1 MKAERKLIALLA
13 VAALVSIVNASVFVY
28 YPITVNLQP
37 TQPPII
43 FSKGKNAGEQD
54 LYGSTIGVSM
64 GSANTSLTITVH
76 PTYQTNYYKN
86 ITVINNIDSSD
97 SSNSYYVAIRVNK
110 ALSNSDSKIT
120 EAKLLIFDSSG
131 TNIAVVDLLTTGTTS
146 WLGPLNANGK
156 WFVDINITISETG
169 GSPGSAPFTSDSAS
183 LQLIYSPQN
192 VESAP

>member
-28 YPITVNLQP
+28 YPITVELQP

-43 FSKGKNAGEQD
+43 FLPGNNAGEDD
-54 LYGSTIGVSM
+54 LYGNTIGVSM
-64 GSANTSLTITVH
+64 GNANTSLNITVH

-86 ITVINNIDSSD
+86 LAVINNADTA
-97 SSNSYYVAIRVNK
+97 NSYYVAIRVNTPF
-110 ALSNSDSKIT
+110 SNSKIIS
-120 EAKLLIFDSSG
+120 AKLLIFNSSG
-131 TNIAVVDLLTTGTTS
+131 TNIAVVDLLTTGTTL
-146 WLGPLNANGK
+146 WLGPLSAGGE
-156 WFVDINITISETG
+156 WFVDIKITIDESG

>member
-28 YPITVNLQP
+28 YPITVELQP

-43 FSKGKNAGEQD
+43 FSEGRNAGGRD
-54 LYGSTIGVSM
+54 LYGNTIGVSM
-64 GSANTSLTITVH
+64 GNANTSLTITVH

-86 ITVINNIDSSD
+86 LTVINNVD
-97 SSNSYYVAIRVNK
+97 SNSYYVAIRVNT
-110 ALSNSDSKIT
+110 AFSNSKIIS
-120 EAKLLIFDSSG
+120 AKLLIFDSSG

-146 WLGPLNANGK
+146 WLGPLSAGGK

>member
-28 YPITVNLQP
+28 YPITVGLQP

-43 FSKGKNAGEQD
+43 FSKGKNAGGQD
-54 LYGSTIGVSM
+54 LYGNTIGVSM
-64 GSANTSLTITVH
+64 GNANTSLTITVH

-86 ITVINNIDSSD
+86 LTVIKNTD
-97 SSNSYYVAIRVNK
+97 SSNSYYVAIRVNTPF
-110 ALSNSDSKIT
+110 SNSKIT

-131 TNIAVVDLLTTGTTS
+131 TNIAVVDLKTTGTTS
-146 WLGPLNANGK
+146 WLDPLSAGGK
-156 WFVDINITISETG
+156 WFVDIKITISESG
-169 GSPGSAPFTSDSAS
+169 GSPDSAPFTSDSAS

-192 VESAP
+192 EESAP

>member
-28 YPITVNLQP
+28 YPITVELQP

-43 FSKGKNAGEQD
+43 FSKGKNAGGQD
-54 LYGSTIGVSM
+54 LYGNTIGVSI
-64 GSANTSLTITVH
+64 GDANTSLTITVH

-86 ITVINNIDSSD
+86 LTVINNTDTA
-97 SSNSYYVAIRVNK
+97 NSYYVAIRVNTPF
-110 ALSNSDSKIT
+110 SNSKIIS
-120 EAKLLIFDSSG
+120 AKLLIFDSSG

-146 WLGPLNANGK
+146 WLGPLSAGGK
-156 WFVDINITISETG
+156 WFVDINITISESG
-169 GSPGSAPFTSDSAS
+169 GSPDSAPFTSDSAS
-183 LQLIYSPQN
+183 LQLIYSPQR